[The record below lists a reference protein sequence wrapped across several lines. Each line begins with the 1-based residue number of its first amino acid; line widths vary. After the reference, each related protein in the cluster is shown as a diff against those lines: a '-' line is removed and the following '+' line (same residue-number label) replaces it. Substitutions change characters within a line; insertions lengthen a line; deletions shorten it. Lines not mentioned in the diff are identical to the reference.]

1 VQVFQRVILDGEAES
16 RMYSHLG
23 EAGFIWL
30 WWIQGAVF
38 VALTVVGIDKA
49 TTKGPL

>member
-1 VQVFQRVILDGEAES
+1 MIWDSEADS
-16 RMYSHLG
+16 GTHSHSG

-30 WWIQGAVF
+30 WWIHFAIF
-38 VALTVVGIDKA
+38 VILTVVGIGKI